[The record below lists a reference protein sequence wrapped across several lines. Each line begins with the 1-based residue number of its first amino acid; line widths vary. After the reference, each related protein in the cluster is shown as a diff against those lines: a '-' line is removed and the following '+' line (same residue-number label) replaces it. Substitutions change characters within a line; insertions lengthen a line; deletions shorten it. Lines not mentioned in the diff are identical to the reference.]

1 MPVRSFLIE
10 GSTRTV
16 MAVFCVLREHH
27 VLLFPTNAEL
37 FRALLMT
44 GVRGAVDLPA
54 RLVKHLRREPMGL
67 CRTKVLR
74 RLSLWALLWFVFCR
88 HRY

>member
-1 MPVRSFLIE
+1 MEPLDADQSRDLGGKRQKMPVRSFLIE

-37 FRALLMT
+37 FRALSND
-44 GVRGAVDLPA
+44 RGS
-54 RLVKHLRREPMGL
+54 RR
-67 CRTKVLR
+67 C
-74 RLSLWALLWFVFCR
+74 
-88 HRY
+88 